1 MKEIAEDDKTVEFKL
16 KYGGEFTSVKT
27 FEILWKAKEDL
38 PLKISVLLA
47 VKKLNITNK
56 AS

>member
-1 MKEIAEDDKTVEFKL
+1 MKEIAEDDKTMEFKL
-16 KYGGEFTSVKT
+16 KYDGEFTSVKT

-56 AS
+56 AP

>member
-1 MKEIAEDDKTVEFKL
+1 MVVNLLLSKPL
-16 KYGGEFTSVKT
+16 KYYGKQKK
-27 FEILWKAKEDL
+27 IYLDL
-38 PLKISVLLA
+38 PKISVLLA

>member
-1 MKEIAEDDKTVEFKL
+1 MKEIAEGDKTMEFKL
-16 KYGGEFTSVKT
+16 KYGVEFTSVKT